1 MTFYLKDS
9 DQEYFSKF
17 WVQERKYLSEV
28 GGRLL
33 TVDEANTHPFNDLL
47 ITGSK
52 GIVGI
57 DAMKPRLTHSYHYFC
72 IPYELGEEIE
82 EGLVP
87 ETIISQLIN
96 DNLKSAIF
104 IASTDASFGCFG
116 ECFHTNE
123 ETIWNFSSS
132 HLNTPFLI
140 FDNEKKV
147 FALID
152 YDLPLQIIGYK
163 THVLDSKD
171 YIKSEVGRNGWD
183 TVFERYSHYTN
194 MPHLFN
200 EYYKFLLPDKVVKF
214 LDSIVIPPPVNC
226 TQK

>member
-52 GIVGI
+52 GIVGS

-82 EGLVP
+82 EGLVT

-96 DNLKSAIF
+96 DNLKSDPCCQ
-104 IASTDASFGCFG
+104 SRRTK
-116 ECFHTNE
+116 
-123 ETIWNFSSS
+123 
-132 HLNTPFLI
+132 L
-140 FDNEKKV
+140 
-147 FALID
+147 
-152 YDLPLQIIGYK
+152 
-163 THVLDSKD
+163 
-171 YIKSEVGRNGWD
+171 GR
-183 TVFERYSHYTN
+183 F
-194 MPHLFN
+194 
-200 EYYKFLLPDKVVKF
+200 
-214 LDSIVIPPPVNC
+214 
-226 TQK
+226 